1 VNIREYQAAI
11 DEATALHSKRI
22 QEVHLDLRQAI
33 IKITSEFIG
42 NNIADEPEYR
52 DEDRIRDAMTEAQD
66 HPGRTITR

>member
-11 DEATALHSKRI
+11 DEATAMHSKRI

-42 NNIADEPEYR
+42 DNIADETEYR
-52 DEDRIRDAMTEAQD
+52 DEDRIRGALAEARD
-66 HPGRTITR
+66 HPGRTIAR